1 MLVLK
6 EMSWGFEGN
15 MPFKKERGDDMQLTD
30 GSWIFETDEI
40 DEVVM
45 HVEREDYEREMLN
58 AFARYAYARYKQ
70 IRDYVNPRKC
80 KYMLIDKVREQ
91 LKSPAKLRRVCQLV
105 NMTEEEVQ
113 YIIAFVKKHL
123 KYVK

>member
-1 MLVLK
+1 
-6 EMSWGFEGN
+6 
-15 MPFKKERGDDMQLTD
+15 MQLTD
-30 GSWIFETDEI
+30 GSWIFETEEI
-40 DEVVM
+40 DAAVM
-45 HVEREDYEREMLN
+45 NLEREGYEREMLN
-58 AFARYAYARYKQ
+58 AFARYAYLRYKR

-91 LKSPAKLRRVCQLV
+91 LKSPAKLRRVCSLV
-105 NMTEEEVQ
+105 EMTEEEVQ